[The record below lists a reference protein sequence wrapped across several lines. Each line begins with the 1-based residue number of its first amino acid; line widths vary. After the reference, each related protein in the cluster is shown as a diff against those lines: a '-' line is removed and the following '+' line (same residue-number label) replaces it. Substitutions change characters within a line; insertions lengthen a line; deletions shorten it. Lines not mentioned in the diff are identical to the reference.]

1 MAEYI
6 SMLETMSELI
16 FQPQLL
22 GQKEKAED
30 EVFIKMHDKFPG
42 HF

>member
-1 MAEYI
+1 MTDYI

-16 FQPQLL
+16 FQTQLL

-30 EVFIKMHDKFPG
+30 KVFIKNA
-42 HF
+42 